1 MRIEVR
7 GRNTEVTAEL
17 EDAIRKRFKRVGKQV
32 SELATLDV
40 ELCEEKN
47 PRIADKYVAEATLRL
62 KGTTIR
68 AKEASPEML
77 GSIHELAEDVRRQ
90 VKKNRELRRHRNEV
104 PPLRAPPQPR
114 GLAAQRLA
122 HEGHVG
128 LELLDLA
135 RGLDHRGRVRRGD
148 HVPEVV
154 EVDVTFADRRVAVGA
169 RSPPCRASRSRA

>member
-47 PRIADKYVAEATLRL
+47 PRIADKYVAKATLRL

-68 AKEASPEML
+68 AEEASPEML
-77 GSIHELAEDVRRQ
+77 GSIHQLAEDVRRQ
-90 VKKNRELRRHRNEV
+90 VKKNRELRRHRQKSRRFSAR
-104 PPLRAPPQPR
+104 LRNREA
-114 GLAAQRLA
+114 
-122 HEGHVG
+122 
-128 LELLDLA
+128 
-135 RGLDHRGRVRRGD
+135 
-148 HVPEVV
+148 
-154 EVDVTFADRRVAVGA
+154 
-169 RSPPCRASRSRA
+169 

>member
-62 KGTTIR
+62 KGKTIR

-77 GSIHELAEDVRRQ
+77 ALDPPAGRGRPPPGEEEPGAPPPPDRSPAASAGLR
-90 VKKNRELRRHRNEV
+90 NRE
-104 PPLRAPPQPR
+104 A
-114 GLAAQRLA
+114 
-122 HEGHVG
+122 
-128 LELLDLA
+128 
-135 RGLDHRGRVRRGD
+135 
-148 HVPEVV
+148 
-154 EVDVTFADRRVAVGA
+154 
-169 RSPPCRASRSRA
+169 